1 MRSSYKYFFL
11 NLILSCIMAGNPAIA
26 QQNNYFI
33 EAEDFQFKGGWVI
46 EQEGGK
52 GFSGNQILRV
62 LSGKT
67 KAVDALTVIPVKQA
81 GTYTVWVRSA
91 DFPADRPGTRL
102 FRLLVNEQPM
112 EESGRHGKAGF
123 YWEKVGQATLTAGE
137 AVIRLNDS
145 RGNFGR
151 CDAILLSGVEAY
163 DPNAQT
169 LAALAAYKIKPLAQQ
184 ATPVKYPVLPLAN
197 TDPGAAAIAAIAND
211 QVRLRFVEATIPGS
225 SGKRLAAK
233 TEIKQKGRWISMDAR
248 REDHKVFIIRSD
260 DPQPGFGNFFPS
272 WNGSIGL
279 TAFTNNGKEYSIL
292 ETDNT
297 LNPFLAGVV
306 TEAIPVS
313 AKQVNNHTIA
323 VNYTVGGEQ
332 VLQGI
337 WTLDAGAK
345 HLTVT
350 LQYKPTK
357 GGYYSMG
364 LAAFQSLAADSVTNV
379 QLPPMFQY
387 RRLSPQP
394 ILLPSGMMPQPVAI
408 TETKI
413 GAGLFSSFASGKAS
427 SFPLAWGDGW
437 NSPMGFSIKNEV
449 NRVQPVAFAPVLG
462 FNDSKLA
469 AGQTIQRDFVIG
481 AMAGGWNEVLEYV
494 SDSLYKVKDYRSQ
507 HTTSLTTA
515 AFNMIDL
522 VKNDVSAGWDAQLK
536 GFYDIEANPAVVPTV
551 VQAAPL
557 AIVST
562 AVLGRDEDFYLTR
575 ALPTIEYTLSR
586 SGFRWA
592 KAVSGTP
599 FNSDKKSLQFSPY
612 GSQFT
617 TNYFEGLYQLLGEAN
632 PWLIDIALPNGAIRP
647 AKGYS
652 VEVPAWSQELAAWR
666 LTKEEKWLTAAKAHA
681 DQFIA
686 TQVNGNLTKPLS
698 RLPFYNAA
706 FYAYWWDLTDLYDA
720 TKEDRFLQA
729 ANSSAYHTLAGIR
742 SFPQVKDSLQTIH
755 AGNQYEGN
763 TTMWWKG
770 DKKYRL
776 GFPRVKGDAPEK
788 QVPQALVSPVGL
800 GFEQPFTYFSPDRA
814 SHPVFMSNWAPH
826 LLRLYQYNH
835 KRIFETYARN
845 AVIGRF
851 TNYPGYYATG
861 FTDITLQPDFPYKGP
876 DVSSIYYH
884 HIPPHLAFT
893 LDYMIT
899 EAIQRSNGKVELPYG
914 KQDGFVWFN
923 NRVFGAGK
931 GTVFGDA
938 TASLWMKK
946 GLVTIDRPEVNYVTA
961 ISDDRFWILLLN
973 EEQAIVQANITLGQE
988 VPVANA
994 VAVNLYNG
1002 ANTKQQTGALKNRG
1016 ISVALPAKGLTA
1028 LSFPLSAK
1036 PIVTKLAPVANG
1048 MKVIDLGAP
1057 WGKCYVFRIRSPFG
1071 WDSIYGYLEATPV
1084 EGAAVTAIF
1093 NTQTVTKN
1101 TYPYEWSF
1109 YKVKAGQPVKGRL
1122 QLKTADGNTKEVS
1135 FEFE

>member
-1 MRSSYKYFFL
+1 MNTFYKSLLAAAFT
-11 NLILSCIMAGNPAIA
+11 CTMMAGNPAHA

-52 GFSGNQILRV
+52 GFSGNQILRL

-67 KAVDALTVIPVKQA
+67 KAVDALTVVAVKQA
-81 GTYTVWVRSA
+81 GTYAVWVRSA
-91 DFPADRPGTRL
+91 DYPVDRPGTRL

-112 EESGRHGKAGF
+112 EESGKHGKPGF
-123 YWEKVGQATLTAGE
+123 YWEKVGQATLPAGE

-151 CDAILLSGVEAY
+151 CDAILLSEVEGY
-163 DPNAQT
+163 DPNAQP
-169 LAALAAYKIKPLAQQ
+169 LAAFTKFRIKPVVQQ
-184 ATPVKYPVLPLAN
+184 ATPVKYPALSQVQI
-197 TDPGAAAIAAIAND
+197 DPRAAAVATITNE
-211 QVRLRFVEATIPGS
+211 QVRLRFVTAAIAGS
-225 SGKRLAAK
+225 TGKRLAAK
-233 TEIKQKGRWISMDAR
+233 TEIKQKGRWISMDAQ
-248 REDHKVFIIRSD
+248 REDHKIFIIRSD
-260 DPQPGFGNFFPS
+260 NPQPGFGNFFPS
-272 WNGSIGL
+272 WNGSVGL
-279 TAFTNNGKEYSIL
+279 TAFTNRGKEYTIL

-297 LNPFLAGVV
+297 LNPFLAGIL

-313 AKQVNNHTIA
+313 VKQVNNYTVE

-332 VLQGI
+332 VLKGA
-337 WTLDAGAK
+337 WTLQPGAK

-350 LQYKPTK
+350 LQYKPTQ

-364 LAAFQSLAADSVTNV
+364 VAGFQSLAVDSVTNI

-408 TETKI
+408 AETKTKE
-413 GAGLFSSFASGKAS
+413 GLFSSFVSGKAS
-427 SFPLAWGDGW
+427 TFPLAWGDAW

-462 FNDSKLA
+462 FNDSKLSP
-469 AGQTIQRDFVIG
+469 GQTIQRDFVIG
-481 AMAGGWNEVLEYV
+481 AITGGWNEVLEYV
-494 SDSLYKVKDYRSQ
+494 SDSLYKVKDYRTQ
-507 HTTSLTTA
+507 HTASLTEA

-522 VKNDVSAGWDAQLK
+522 VKNDVAAGWDTLLK

-557 AIVST
+557 AIVS
-562 AVLGRDEDFYLTR
+562 AAILSRDEDFYITR

-617 TNYFEGLYQLLGEAN
+617 TNYFEGLYQLLGAAN
-632 PWLIDIALPNGAIRP
+632 PWLTEIALPNGAIRS

-652 VEVPAWSQELAAWR
+652 VDVPAWTQELAAWR
-666 LTKEEKWLTAAKAHA
+666 LTKEEKWLSAAKANA

-729 ANSSAYHTLAGIR
+729 ANASAYHTLAGIR
-742 SFPQVKDSLQTIH
+742 SYPQVKDSLQTIH
-755 AGNQYEGN
+755 PGNQYEGN
-763 TTMWWKG
+763 TTLWWKG

-776 GFPRVKGDAPEK
+776 GFPRVNGDAPEK
-788 QVPQALVSPVGL
+788 KVEQELVSPVGL
-800 GFEQPFTYFSPDRA
+800 GFEQPFTYFGPDKNV
-814 SHPVFMSNWAPH
+814 HPVFMSNWAPH
-826 LLRLYQYNH
+826 LLRLFQYNH
-835 KRIFETYARN
+835 KKIFETYARN

-861 FTDITLQPDFPYKGP
+861 FTDITIQPGFPYKGP

-893 LDYMIT
+893 LDYVIT
-899 EAIQRSNGKVELPYG
+899 EAIQRSNGKVQFPFG

-931 GTVFGDA
+931 GQVFGDA
-938 TASLWMKK
+938 SASLWMKK
-946 GLVTIDRPEVNYVTA
+946 GLVTIDKPEVNYVTA
-961 ISDDRFWILLLN
+961 ISDDRFWVLLLN
-973 EEQAIVQANITLGQE
+973 EEQGNVQANITLGQE
-988 VPVANA
+988 VPVADA
-994 VAVNLYNG
+994 GTANLFSG
-1002 ANTKQQTGALKNRG
+1002 TTTKRETASMKNRS
-1016 ISVALPAKGLTA
+1016 IKVALQAKGLTA

-1036 PIVTKLAPVANG
+1036 PVVTKLAPVANG

-1071 WDSIYGYLEATPV
+1071 WDSIYGYLEAAPV
-1084 EGAAVTAIF
+1084 EGAAVTATF
-1093 NTQTVTKN
+1093 NAQTVTKN

-1109 YKVKAGQPVKGRL
+1109 YKVKAGQPVKGVV
-1122 QLKTADGNTKEVS
+1122 QLKTADGKTKEVS
-1135 FEFE
+1135 VEFE